1 MSAKS
6 IAIISSEYFPLKAAG
21 ASRMVPLAEELLN
34 AGQEVKVY
42 SSKSV
47 GKNNPLVVRSLFP
60 TPKNSSK
67 LWFRFLQEV
76 LLGTDLGI
84 RLCFR
89 RNKIDLCIITSP
101 PFFMACI
108 CAVFARCFQLP
119 YLFDVRDRYPDVLLD
134 LKVLNS
140 NQLIFRFLKF
150 LEFSVYKHASRV
162 TLVTKARLRE
172 LSNTYKKPNL
182 VLLENGFDEAIFTE
196 KRLKNSK
203 LESFTVV
210 YHGRLG
216 RFYDPNLYL
225 EIMKKVYS
233 LDPSIQFV
241 LVGEFQ
247 NSLDLER
254 IENLRISPPMCLE
267 ELSEFL
273 PKCHVGLCV
282 LRELE
287 AMKKVFPAKAYDYI
301 GAGLPILA
309 GPDGEM
315 CETVR
320 SLHLGVTFDQTN
332 PEMIAKKIVELKTD
346 NLLWAKL
353 SLAVKSNR
361 SQFGR
366 RKILKDFLK
375 KEHHLL
381 GN

>member
-34 AGQEVKVY
+34 AGQKVKVY
-42 SSKSV
+42 SSRSV
-47 GKNNPLVVRSLFP
+47 GKNNPLVVRSFFP

-89 RNKIDLCIITSP
+89 RNKIGLCIITSP

-108 CAVFARCFQLP
+108 CGVFARCLQLP

-203 LESFTVV
+203 LECFTVV

-254 IENLRISPPMCLE
+254 IENLRISPPMSLE

-346 NLLWAKL
+346 NLLWTKL